1 MSLTYN
7 SCCFHIA
14 TANFRSKNKEN
25 FITDNAD
32 VMERNVTTGL
42 LTNFMNMIKDTI
54 YALTENYQNF
64 ESRTKTKRD
73 LESLGYGVF
82 PLFGILNK

>member
-1 MSLTYN
+1 
-7 SCCFHIA
+7 
-14 TANFRSKNKEN
+14 
-25 FITDNAD
+25 
-32 VMERNVTTGL
+32 MERNVTTGL